1 MSGRCQTVDADRLLD
16 YPLSIY
22 RRSEAFYT
30 KGDVVSQ
37 MELAKRPA
45 PPRSSTKRSRPA
57 VSHAKKSAKKGSK
70 KGVKE
75 GVKEGVKDVKEEE
88 VKDVKE
94 EGVKGVKEEGVK
106 GMKEE
111 EVKDVK
117 EEAKELTK
125 EEAKEEMKEE
135 VKEES
140 KEEGEVK
147 EESKEELNEES
158 KEEKTEEDVNEM
170 KEDNNKPDETK
181 ETKETLEPMD
191 VEQEDIT
198 MEQAQSLQGDA
209 RPEVIIL
216 ACSSTRLHFWPFPEL
231 HTVHAGK
238 RSASIDVTQFAPE
251 VSIEDAAFMDGFDKE
266 GAVVGVACKRGAV
279 LVVDVYQ
286 KKLLY
291 NVRVAGWTDA

>member
-1 MSGRCQTVDADRLLD
+1 MRDRCQTVEADRLLD

-57 VSHAKKSAKKGSK
+57 VSHARKSAKKGSK

-75 GVKEGVKDVKEEE
+75 DVKEEGVKEEVKDVREEEVKEGVKEEEVKDVKEEE

-94 EGVKGVKEEGVK
+94 EEVKE
-106 GMKEE
+106 MKEE
-111 EVKDVK
+111 KEEKKDVK
-117 EEAKELTK
+117 EETNEEGEKEETK
-125 EEAKEEMKEE
+125 EEEQKEE
-135 VKEES
+135 
-140 KEEGEVK
+140 
-147 EESKEELNEES
+147 N
-158 KEEKTEEDVNEM
+158 D
-170 KEDNNKPDETK
+170 NKPDETK
-181 ETKETLEPMD
+181 TPEPMD
-191 VEQEDIT
+191 VEQEDLT

-209 RPEVIIL
+209 PPEVIIL
-216 ACSSTRLHFWPFPEL
+216 ACSPTRLHFWPFPEL
-231 HTVHAGK
+231 HAVHAGK

-266 GAVVGVACKRGAV
+266 GAVVGVACKRGVV

-286 KKLLY
+286 KKLLH
-291 NVRVAGWTDA
+291 NVRIAGWTDA

>member
-1 MSGRCQTVDADRLLD
+1 MRDRCQTVEADRLLD

-57 VSHAKKSAKKGSK
+57 VSHARKSAKKGSK

-75 GVKEGVKDVKEEE
+75 EVKDVKEEE
-88 VKDVKE
+88 VKGDVK
-94 EGVKGVKEEGVK
+94 
-106 GMKEE
+106 E

-117 EEAKELTK
+117 EEEVK
-125 EEAKEEMKEE
+125 EEKEEEVKEMKEE
-135 VKEES
+135 KEEKKDVKEETN
-140 KEEGEVK
+140 EEGEK
-147 EESKEELNEES
+147 E
-158 KEEKTEEDVNEM
+158 
-170 KEDNNKPDETK
+170 ETK
-181 ETKETLEPMD
+181 EGGEQKEEVNQTEENKPNEAKETPEPMD
-191 VEQEDIT
+191 VEQEDLT

-209 RPEVIIL
+209 PPEVIIL
-216 ACSSTRLHFWPFPEL
+216 ACSPTRLHFWPFPEL
-231 HTVHAGK
+231 HAVHAGT

-266 GAVVGVACKRGAV
+266 GAVVGVACKRGVV

-286 KKLLY
+286 KKLLH
-291 NVRVAGWTDA
+291 NVRIAGWTDA

>member
-1 MSGRCQTVDADRLLD
+1 MRDRCQTVEADRLLD

-57 VSHAKKSAKKGSK
+57 VSHARKSAKKGSK

-75 GVKEGVKDVKEEE
+75 EVKGDVKEEVKDVKEEE

-94 EGVKGVKEEGVK
+94 EEVKEEGVK
-106 GMKEE
+106 EEEVKEEKEE
-111 EVKDVK
+111 EVKEMKEEKEEKKDVK
-117 EEAKELTK
+117 EETNEEGEKEETK
-125 EEAKEEMKEE
+125 EGGEQKEEVNQTEENKPNEAKE
-135 VKEES
+135 
-140 KEEGEVK
+140 
-147 EESKEELNEES
+147 
-158 KEEKTEEDVNEM
+158 T
-170 KEDNNKPDETK
+170 P
-181 ETKETLEPMD
+181 EPMD
-191 VEQEDIT
+191 VEQEDLT

-209 RPEVIIL
+209 PPEVIIL
-216 ACSSTRLHFWPFPEL
+216 ACSPTRLHFWPFPEL
-231 HTVHAGK
+231 HAVHAGK

-266 GAVVGVACKRGAV
+266 GAVVGVACKRGVV

-286 KKLLY
+286 KKLLH
-291 NVRVAGWTDA
+291 NVRIAGWTDA

>member
-1 MSGRCQTVDADRLLD
+1 MRDRCQTVEADRLLD

-57 VSHAKKSAKKGSK
+57 VSHARKSAKKGSK

-75 GVKEGVKDVKEEE
+75 DVKEEVKEEGVKEESVKEEGVKEESVKEEGAKEETKEEVKEEGVKDVKEEE
-88 VKDVKE
+88 VKE
-94 EGVKGVKEEGVK
+94 EG
-106 GMKEE
+106 
-111 EVKDVK
+111 
-117 EEAKELTK
+117 
-125 EEAKEEMKEE
+125 AKEETKEE
-135 VKEES
+135 VKEEEKKDETKEQS
-140 KEEGEVK
+140 KEEDA
-147 EESKEELNEES
+147 NA
-158 KEEKTEEDVNEM
+158 TEEND
-170 KEDNNKPDETK
+170 NKPDETK
-181 ETKETLEPMD
+181 TPEPMD
-191 VEQEDIT
+191 VEQEDLT

-209 RPEVIIL
+209 PPEVIIL
-216 ACSSTRLHFWPFPEL
+216 ACSPTRLHFWPFPEL
-231 HTVHAGK
+231 HAVHAGK

-266 GAVVGVACKRGAV
+266 GAVVGVACKRGVV

-286 KKLLY
+286 KKLLH

>member
-1 MSGRCQTVDADRLLD
+1 MEADRLLD

-57 VSHAKKSAKKGSK
+57 VSHARKSAKKGSK

-75 GVKEGVKDVKEEE
+75 DVKEEGVKEEVKDVREEEVKEGVKEEEVKEEVKDVKEEE
-88 VKDVKE
+88 VKE
-94 EGVKGVKEEGVK
+94 EGV
-106 GMKEE
+106 
-111 EVKDVK
+111 
-117 EEAKELTK
+117 
-125 EEAKEEMKEE
+125 KEE
-135 VKEES
+135 VKEE
-140 KEEGEVK
+140 KEEEVKEMKEEKEEKKDVKEETNEEGEK
-147 EESKEELNEES
+147 EETKEGGEQKEEVNQ
-158 KEEKTEEDVNEM
+158 TEE
-170 KEDNNKPDETK
+170 NKPDETK
-181 ETKETLEPMD
+181 TPEPMD
-191 VEQEDIT
+191 VEQEDLT

-209 RPEVIIL
+209 PPEVIIL
-216 ACSSTRLHFWPFPEL
+216 ACSPTRLHFWPFPEL
-231 HTVHAGK
+231 HAVHAGK

-266 GAVVGVACKRGAV
+266 GAVVGVACKRGVV

-286 KKLLY
+286 KKLLH
-291 NVRVAGWTDA
+291 NVRIAGWTDA

>member
-1 MSGRCQTVDADRLLD
+1 MRDRCQTVEADRLLD

-57 VSHAKKSAKKGSK
+57 VSHARKSAKKGSK

-75 GVKEGVKDVKEEE
+75 EVKGDVKEEVKDVKEEE

-94 EGVKGVKEEGVK
+94 EEVKEEGVK
-106 GMKEE
+106 EEEEEKEE
-111 EVKDVK
+111 KKDVK
-117 EEAKELTK
+117 EETNEEGEKEETK
-125 EEAKEEMKEE
+125 EGGEQKEEVNQTEENKPNEAKE
-135 VKEES
+135 
-140 KEEGEVK
+140 
-147 EESKEELNEES
+147 
-158 KEEKTEEDVNEM
+158 T
-170 KEDNNKPDETK
+170 P
-181 ETKETLEPMD
+181 EPMD
-191 VEQEDIT
+191 VEQEDLT

-209 RPEVIIL
+209 PPEVIIL
-216 ACSSTRLHFWPFPEL
+216 ACSPTRLHFWPFPEL
-231 HTVHAGK
+231 HAVHAGK

-266 GAVVGVACKRGAV
+266 GAVVGVACKRGVV

-286 KKLLY
+286 KKLLH
-291 NVRVAGWTDA
+291 NVRIAGWTDA

>member
-1 MSGRCQTVDADRLLD
+1 MRDRCQTVEADRLLD

-57 VSHAKKSAKKGSK
+57 VSHARKSAKKGSK

-75 GVKEGVKDVKEEE
+75 EVKGDVKEEVKDVKEEE

-94 EGVKGVKEEGVK
+94 EEVKEEGVK
-106 GMKEE
+106 EEEVKEEKEE
-111 EVKDVK
+111 EVKEEKEEEVKEMKEEKEEKKDVK
-117 EEAKELTK
+117 EETNEEGEKEETK
-125 EEAKEEMKEE
+125 EGGEQKEEVNQTEENKPNEAKE
-135 VKEES
+135 
-140 KEEGEVK
+140 
-147 EESKEELNEES
+147 
-158 KEEKTEEDVNEM
+158 T
-170 KEDNNKPDETK
+170 P
-181 ETKETLEPMD
+181 EPMD
-191 VEQEDIT
+191 VEQEDLT

-209 RPEVIIL
+209 PPEVIIL
-216 ACSSTRLHFWPFPEL
+216 ACSPTRLHFWPFPEL
-231 HTVHAGK
+231 HAVHAGK

-266 GAVVGVACKRGAV
+266 GAVVGVACKRGVV

-286 KKLLY
+286 KKLLH
-291 NVRVAGWTDA
+291 NVRIAGWTDA

>member
-1 MSGRCQTVDADRLLD
+1 MRDRCQTVEADRLLD

-57 VSHAKKSAKKGSK
+57 VSHARKSAKKGSK

-75 GVKEGVKDVKEEE
+75 EVKGDVKEEVKDVKEEE
-88 VKDVKE
+88 VRDVKEEEVKE
-94 EGVKGVKEEGVK
+94 EGVKEEEVKEE
-106 GMKEE
+106 KEE
-111 EVKDVK
+111 EVKEMKEEKEEKKDVK
-117 EEAKELTK
+117 EETNEEGEKEETK
-125 EEAKEEMKEE
+125 EGGEQKEEVNQTEENKPNEAKE
-135 VKEES
+135 
-140 KEEGEVK
+140 
-147 EESKEELNEES
+147 
-158 KEEKTEEDVNEM
+158 T
-170 KEDNNKPDETK
+170 P
-181 ETKETLEPMD
+181 EPMD
-191 VEQEDIT
+191 VEQEDLT

-209 RPEVIIL
+209 PPEVIIL
-216 ACSSTRLHFWPFPEL
+216 ACSPTRLHFWPFPEL
-231 HTVHAGK
+231 HAVHAGK

-266 GAVVGVACKRGAV
+266 GAVVGVACKRGVV

-286 KKLLY
+286 KKLLH
-291 NVRVAGWTDA
+291 NVRIAGWTDA

>member
-1 MSGRCQTVDADRLLD
+1 MEADRLLD

-57 VSHAKKSAKKGSK
+57 VSHARKSAKKGSK

-75 GVKEGVKDVKEEE
+75 DVKEEGVKEEVKEEGVKEESVKEEGVKEESVKEEGAKEETKEEVKEEGVKDVKEEE
-88 VKDVKE
+88 VKE
-94 EGVKGVKEEGVK
+94 EG
-106 GMKEE
+106 
-111 EVKDVK
+111 
-117 EEAKELTK
+117 
-125 EEAKEEMKEE
+125 AKEETKEE
-135 VKEES
+135 VKEEEKKDETKEQS
-140 KEEGEVK
+140 KEEDA
-147 EESKEELNEES
+147 NA
-158 KEEKTEEDVNEM
+158 TEEND
-170 KEDNNKPDETK
+170 NKPDETK
-181 ETKETLEPMD
+181 TPEPMD
-191 VEQEDIT
+191 VEQEDLT

-209 RPEVIIL
+209 PPEVIIL
-216 ACSSTRLHFWPFPEL
+216 ACSPTRLHFWPFPEL
-231 HTVHAGK
+231 HAVHAGK

-266 GAVVGVACKRGAV
+266 GAVVGVACKRGVV

-286 KKLLY
+286 KKLLH
-291 NVRVAGWTDA
+291 NVRIAGWTDA

>member
-1 MSGRCQTVDADRLLD
+1 MRDRCQTVEADRLLD

-30 KGDVVSQ
+30 KGDVVLQ

-57 VSHAKKSAKKGSK
+57 VSHARKSAKKGSK

-75 GVKEGVKDVKEEE
+75 EVKGDVKEEE

-94 EGVKGVKEEGVK
+94 EVKEEGVK
-106 GMKEE
+106 EEEVKEEKEE
-111 EVKDVK
+111 EVKEEKEEEVKEMKEEKEEKKDVK
-117 EEAKELTK
+117 EETNEEGEKEETK
-125 EEAKEEMKEE
+125 EGGEQKEEVNQTEENKPNEAKE
-135 VKEES
+135 
-140 KEEGEVK
+140 
-147 EESKEELNEES
+147 
-158 KEEKTEEDVNEM
+158 T
-170 KEDNNKPDETK
+170 P
-181 ETKETLEPMD
+181 EPMD
-191 VEQEDIT
+191 VEQEDLT

-209 RPEVIIL
+209 PPEVIIL
-216 ACSSTRLHFWPFPEL
+216 ACSPTRLHFWPFPEL
-231 HTVHAGK
+231 HAVHAGK

-266 GAVVGVACKRGAV
+266 GAVVGVACKRGVV

-286 KKLLY
+286 KKLLH
-291 NVRVAGWTDA
+291 NVRIAGWTDA

>member
-1 MSGRCQTVDADRLLD
+1 MRDRCQTVEADRLLD

-57 VSHAKKSAKKGSK
+57 VSHARKSAKKGSK

-75 GVKEGVKDVKEEE
+75 EVKDVKEEEVKGDVKEEVKDVKEEE

-94 EGVKGVKEEGVK
+94 EEVKEEGVK
-106 GMKEE
+106 EEEVKEEKEE
-111 EVKDVK
+111 EVKEMKEEKEEKKDVK
-117 EEAKELTK
+117 EETNEEGEKEETK
-125 EEAKEEMKEE
+125 EGGEQKEEVNQTEENKPNEAKE
-135 VKEES
+135 
-140 KEEGEVK
+140 
-147 EESKEELNEES
+147 
-158 KEEKTEEDVNEM
+158 T
-170 KEDNNKPDETK
+170 P
-181 ETKETLEPMD
+181 EPMD
-191 VEQEDIT
+191 VEQEDLT

-209 RPEVIIL
+209 PPEVIIL
-216 ACSSTRLHFWPFPEL
+216 ACSPTRLHFWPFPEL
-231 HTVHAGK
+231 HAVHAGK

-266 GAVVGVACKRGAV
+266 GAVVGVACKRGVV

-286 KKLLY
+286 KKLLH
-291 NVRVAGWTDA
+291 NVRIAGWTDA

>member
-1 MSGRCQTVDADRLLD
+1 MRDRCQTVEADRLLD

-57 VSHAKKSAKKGSK
+57 VSHARKSAKKGSK

-75 GVKEGVKDVKEEE
+75 EVKGDVKEEVKDVKEEEVKGVKEEEVKEEGVKEEEVKEEKEEE

-94 EGVKGVKEEGVK
+94 EKEEK
-106 GMKEE
+106 
-111 EVKDVK
+111 KDVK
-117 EEAKELTK
+117 EETNEEGEKEETK
-125 EEAKEEMKEE
+125 EGGEQKEEVNQTEENKPNEAKE
-135 VKEES
+135 
-140 KEEGEVK
+140 
-147 EESKEELNEES
+147 
-158 KEEKTEEDVNEM
+158 T
-170 KEDNNKPDETK
+170 P
-181 ETKETLEPMD
+181 EPMD
-191 VEQEDIT
+191 VEQEDLT

-209 RPEVIIL
+209 PPEVIIL
-216 ACSSTRLHFWPFPEL
+216 ACSPTRLHFWPFPEL
-231 HTVHAGK
+231 HAVHAGK

-266 GAVVGVACKRGAV
+266 GAVVGVACKRGVV

-286 KKLLY
+286 KKLLH
-291 NVRVAGWTDA
+291 NVRIAGWTDA

>member
-1 MSGRCQTVDADRLLD
+1 MEADRLLD

-57 VSHAKKSAKKGSK
+57 VSHARKSAKKGSK

-75 GVKEGVKDVKEEE
+75 DVKEEVKEEGVKEESVKEEGAKEETKEEVKEEGVKDVKEEE
-88 VKDVKE
+88 VKE
-94 EGVKGVKEEGVK
+94 EG
-106 GMKEE
+106 
-111 EVKDVK
+111 
-117 EEAKELTK
+117 
-125 EEAKEEMKEE
+125 AKEETKEE
-135 VKEES
+135 VKEEEKKDETKEQS
-140 KEEGEVK
+140 KEEDA
-147 EESKEELNEES
+147 NA
-158 KEEKTEEDVNEM
+158 TEEND
-170 KEDNNKPDETK
+170 NKPDETK
-181 ETKETLEPMD
+181 TPEPMD
-191 VEQEDIT
+191 VEQEDLT

-209 RPEVIIL
+209 PPEVIIL
-216 ACSSTRLHFWPFPEL
+216 ACSPTRLHFWPFPEL
-231 HTVHAGK
+231 HAVHAGK

-266 GAVVGVACKRGAV
+266 GAVVGVACKRGVV

-286 KKLLY
+286 KKLLH
-291 NVRVAGWTDA
+291 NVRIAGWTDA

>member
-1 MSGRCQTVDADRLLD
+1 MRDRCQTVEADRLLD

-57 VSHAKKSAKKGSK
+57 VSHARKSAKKGSK

-75 GVKEGVKDVKEEE
+75 EVKGDVKEEVKDVKEEE
-88 VKDVKE
+88 VKE
-94 EGVKGVKEEGVK
+94 EGV
-106 GMKEE
+106 KEE
-111 EVKDVK
+111 EVKEEKEEEVKEMKEEKEEKKDVK
-117 EEAKELTK
+117 EETNEEGEKEETK
-125 EEAKEEMKEE
+125 EGGEQKEEVNQTEENKPNEAKE
-135 VKEES
+135 
-140 KEEGEVK
+140 
-147 EESKEELNEES
+147 
-158 KEEKTEEDVNEM
+158 T
-170 KEDNNKPDETK
+170 P
-181 ETKETLEPMD
+181 EPMD
-191 VEQEDIT
+191 VEQEDLT

-209 RPEVIIL
+209 PPEVIIL
-216 ACSSTRLHFWPFPEL
+216 ACSPTRLHFWPFPEL
-231 HTVHAGK
+231 HAVHAGK

-266 GAVVGVACKRGAV
+266 GAVVGVACKRGVV

-286 KKLLY
+286 KKLLH
-291 NVRVAGWTDA
+291 NVRIAGWTDA

>member
-1 MSGRCQTVDADRLLD
+1 MRDRCQTVEADRLLD

-57 VSHAKKSAKKGSK
+57 VSHARKSAKKGSK

-75 GVKEGVKDVKEEE
+75 EVKDVKEEE

-94 EGVKGVKEEGVK
+94 EEVKEEGVK
-106 GMKEE
+106 EEEVKEEKEE
-111 EVKDVK
+111 EVKEMKEEKEEKKDVK
-117 EEAKELTK
+117 EETNEEGEKEETK
-125 EEAKEEMKEE
+125 EGGEQKEEVNQTEENKPNEAKE
-135 VKEES
+135 
-140 KEEGEVK
+140 
-147 EESKEELNEES
+147 
-158 KEEKTEEDVNEM
+158 T
-170 KEDNNKPDETK
+170 P
-181 ETKETLEPMD
+181 EPMD
-191 VEQEDIT
+191 VEQEDLT

-209 RPEVIIL
+209 PPEVIIL
-216 ACSSTRLHFWPFPEL
+216 ACSPTRLHFWPFPEL
-231 HTVHAGK
+231 HAVHAGK

-266 GAVVGVACKRGAV
+266 GAVVGVACKRGVV

-286 KKLLY
+286 KKLLH
-291 NVRVAGWTDA
+291 NVRIAGWTDA

>member
-1 MSGRCQTVDADRLLD
+1 MRDRCQTVEADRLLD

-57 VSHAKKSAKKGSK
+57 VSHARKSAKKGSK

-75 GVKEGVKDVKEEE
+75 EVKDVKEEE

-94 EGVKGVKEEGVK
+94 EEVKGDVK
-106 GMKEE
+106 E

-117 EEAKELTK
+117 EEEVK
-125 EEAKEEMKEE
+125 EEGVKEEE
-135 VKEES
+135 VKEE
-140 KEEGEVK
+140 KEEEVKEMKEEKEEKKDVKEETNEEGEK
-147 EESKEELNEES
+147 E
-158 KEEKTEEDVNEM
+158 
-170 KEDNNKPDETK
+170 ETK
-181 ETKETLEPMD
+181 EGGEQKEEVNQTEENKPNEAKETPEPMD
-191 VEQEDIT
+191 VEQEDLT

-209 RPEVIIL
+209 PPEVIIL
-216 ACSSTRLHFWPFPEL
+216 ACSPTRLHFWPFPEL
-231 HTVHAGK
+231 HAVHAGK

-266 GAVVGVACKRGAV
+266 GAVVGVACKRGVV

-286 KKLLY
+286 KKLLH
-291 NVRVAGWTDA
+291 NVRIAGWTDA

>member
-1 MSGRCQTVDADRLLD
+1 MEADRLLD

-57 VSHAKKSAKKGSK
+57 VSHARKSAKKGSK

-75 GVKEGVKDVKEEE
+75 EVKGDVKEEVKDVKEEE

-94 EGVKGVKEEGVK
+94 EEVKEEGVK
-106 GMKEE
+106 EEEVKEEKEE
-111 EVKDVK
+111 EVKEEKEEEVKEMKEEKEEKKDVK
-117 EEAKELTK
+117 EETNEEGEKEEEVNQTEENK
-125 EEAKEEMKEE
+125 PNEAKE
-135 VKEES
+135 
-140 KEEGEVK
+140 
-147 EESKEELNEES
+147 
-158 KEEKTEEDVNEM
+158 T
-170 KEDNNKPDETK
+170 P
-181 ETKETLEPMD
+181 EPMD
-191 VEQEDIT
+191 VEQEDLT

-209 RPEVIIL
+209 PPEVIIL
-216 ACSSTRLHFWPFPEL
+216 ACSPTRLHFWPFPEL
-231 HTVHAGK
+231 HAVHAGK

-266 GAVVGVACKRGAV
+266 GAVVGVACKRGVV

-286 KKLLY
+286 KKLLH
-291 NVRVAGWTDA
+291 NVRIAGWTDA

>member
-1 MSGRCQTVDADRLLD
+1 MRDRCQTVEADRLLD

-57 VSHAKKSAKKGSK
+57 VSHARKSAKKGSK

-75 GVKEGVKDVKEEE
+75 EVKGDVKEEVKGDVKEEVKDVKEEE
-88 VKDVKE
+88 VKE
-94 EGVKGVKEEGVK
+94 EGV
-106 GMKEE
+106 KEE
-111 EVKDVK
+111 EVKEMKEEKEEKKDVK
-117 EEAKELTK
+117 EETNEEGEKEETK
-125 EEAKEEMKEE
+125 EGGEQKEEVNQTEENKPNEAKE
-135 VKEES
+135 
-140 KEEGEVK
+140 
-147 EESKEELNEES
+147 
-158 KEEKTEEDVNEM
+158 T
-170 KEDNNKPDETK
+170 P
-181 ETKETLEPMD
+181 EPMD
-191 VEQEDIT
+191 VEQEDLT

-209 RPEVIIL
+209 PPEVIIL
-216 ACSSTRLHFWPFPEL
+216 ACSPTRLHFWPFPEL
-231 HTVHAGK
+231 HAVHAGK

-266 GAVVGVACKRGAV
+266 GAVVGVACKRGVV

-286 KKLLY
+286 KKLLH
-291 NVRVAGWTDA
+291 NVRIAGWTDA

>member
-1 MSGRCQTVDADRLLD
+1 MEADRLLD

-57 VSHAKKSAKKGSK
+57 VSHARKSAKKGSK

-75 GVKEGVKDVKEEE
+75 EVKDVKEEE

-94 EGVKGVKEEGVK
+94 EEVKEEGVK
-106 GMKEE
+106 EEEVKEEKEE
-111 EVKDVK
+111 EVKEEKEEEVKEMKEEKEEKKDVK
-117 EEAKELTK
+117 EETNEEGEKEETK
-125 EEAKEEMKEE
+125 EGGEQKEEVNQTEENKPNEAKE
-135 VKEES
+135 
-140 KEEGEVK
+140 
-147 EESKEELNEES
+147 
-158 KEEKTEEDVNEM
+158 T
-170 KEDNNKPDETK
+170 P
-181 ETKETLEPMD
+181 EPMD
-191 VEQEDIT
+191 VEQEDLT

-209 RPEVIIL
+209 PPEVIIL
-216 ACSSTRLHFWPFPEL
+216 ACSPTRLHFWPFPEL
-231 HTVHAGK
+231 HAVHAGK

-266 GAVVGVACKRGAV
+266 GAVVGVACKRGVV

-286 KKLLY
+286 KKLLH
-291 NVRVAGWTDA
+291 NVRIAGWTDA

>member
-1 MSGRCQTVDADRLLD
+1 MRDRCQTVEADRLLD

-57 VSHAKKSAKKGSK
+57 VSHARKSAKKGSK
-70 KGVKE
+70 KGVKDVKEEVKEE
-75 GVKEGVKDVKEEE
+75 GVKEESVKEEGVKEESVKEEGAKEETKEEVKEEGVKDVKEEE
-88 VKDVKE
+88 VKE
-94 EGVKGVKEEGVK
+94 EG
-106 GMKEE
+106 
-111 EVKDVK
+111 
-117 EEAKELTK
+117 
-125 EEAKEEMKEE
+125 AKEETKEE
-135 VKEES
+135 VKEEEKKDETKEQS
-140 KEEGEVK
+140 KEEDA
-147 EESKEELNEES
+147 NA
-158 KEEKTEEDVNEM
+158 TEEND
-170 KEDNNKPDETK
+170 NKPDETK
-181 ETKETLEPMD
+181 TPEPMD
-191 VEQEDIT
+191 VEQEDLT

-209 RPEVIIL
+209 PPEVIIL
-216 ACSSTRLHFWPFPEL
+216 ACSPTRLHFWPFPEL
-231 HTVHAGK
+231 HAVHAGK

-266 GAVVGVACKRGAV
+266 GAVVGVACKRGVV

-286 KKLLY
+286 KKLLH

>member
-1 MSGRCQTVDADRLLD
+1 MEADRLLD

-57 VSHAKKSAKKGSK
+57 VSHARKSAKKGSK
-70 KGVKE
+70 KGVKDVKEEVKEE
-75 GVKEGVKDVKEEE
+75 GVKEESVKEEGVKEESVKEEGAKEETKEEVKEEGVKDVKEEE
-88 VKDVKE
+88 VKE
-94 EGVKGVKEEGVK
+94 EG
-106 GMKEE
+106 
-111 EVKDVK
+111 
-117 EEAKELTK
+117 
-125 EEAKEEMKEE
+125 AKEETKEE
-135 VKEES
+135 VKEEEKKDETKEQS
-140 KEEGEVK
+140 KEEDA
-147 EESKEELNEES
+147 NA
-158 KEEKTEEDVNEM
+158 TEEND
-170 KEDNNKPDETK
+170 NKPDETK
-181 ETKETLEPMD
+181 TPEPMD
-191 VEQEDIT
+191 VEQEDLT

-209 RPEVIIL
+209 PPEVIIL
-216 ACSSTRLHFWPFPEL
+216 ACSPTRLHFWPFPEL
-231 HTVHAGK
+231 HAVHAGK

-266 GAVVGVACKRGAV
+266 GAVVGVACKRGVV

-286 KKLLY
+286 KKLLH

>member
-1 MSGRCQTVDADRLLD
+1 MRDRCQTVEADRLLD

-57 VSHAKKSAKKGSK
+57 VSHARKSAKKGSK

-75 GVKEGVKDVKEEE
+75 EVKGDVKEEVKDVKEEVKDVKEEE
-88 VKDVKE
+88 VKE
-94 EGVKGVKEEGVK
+94 EGV
-106 GMKEE
+106 KEE
-111 EVKDVK
+111 EVKEEKEEEVKEMKEEKEEKKDVK
-117 EEAKELTK
+117 EETNEEGEKEETK
-125 EEAKEEMKEE
+125 EGGEQKEEVNQTEENKPNEAKE
-135 VKEES
+135 
-140 KEEGEVK
+140 
-147 EESKEELNEES
+147 
-158 KEEKTEEDVNEM
+158 T
-170 KEDNNKPDETK
+170 P
-181 ETKETLEPMD
+181 EPMD
-191 VEQEDIT
+191 VEQEDLT

-209 RPEVIIL
+209 PPEVIIL
-216 ACSSTRLHFWPFPEL
+216 ACSPTRLHFWPFPEL
-231 HTVHAGK
+231 HAVHAGK

-266 GAVVGVACKRGAV
+266 GAVVGVACKRGVV

-286 KKLLY
+286 KKLLH
-291 NVRVAGWTDA
+291 NVRIAGWTDA

>member
-1 MSGRCQTVDADRLLD
+1 MRDRCQTVEADRLLD

-57 VSHAKKSAKKGSK
+57 VSHARKSAKKGSK

-75 GVKEGVKDVKEEE
+75 EVKGDVKEEVKDVKEEE

-94 EGVKGVKEEGVK
+94 EEVKEE
-106 GMKEE
+106 KEE
-111 EVKDVK
+111 EVKEEKEEEVKEMKEEKEEKKDVK
-117 EEAKELTK
+117 EETNEEGEKEETK
-125 EEAKEEMKEE
+125 EGGEQKEEVNQTEENKPNEAKE
-135 VKEES
+135 
-140 KEEGEVK
+140 
-147 EESKEELNEES
+147 
-158 KEEKTEEDVNEM
+158 T
-170 KEDNNKPDETK
+170 P
-181 ETKETLEPMD
+181 EPMD
-191 VEQEDIT
+191 VEQEDLT

-209 RPEVIIL
+209 PPEVIIL
-216 ACSSTRLHFWPFPEL
+216 ACSPTRLHFWPFPEL
-231 HTVHAGK
+231 HAVHAGK

-266 GAVVGVACKRGAV
+266 GAVVGVACKRGVV

-286 KKLLY
+286 KKLLH
-291 NVRVAGWTDA
+291 NVRIAGWTDA